1 MRAGVCGLAA
11 ASVLFV
17 PAGWPASVTVPGSFV
32 YRSNGGTGGIV
43 VVDGSGST
51 YYQIIPQGSAGFVTT
66 ENYTNSIVQEFNQ
79 SRNGTRIAFS
89 SSHWGAIENDYQVTA
104 LPSQRI
110 FLMNGDG
117 TGVRQLTFHN
127 PNAAQSESDYSPQVS
142 PDGTK
147 VAYIGGETIAPP
159 GSISGNGVD
168 CSGQETQALWVMNA
182 DGSNAHVVRNVNW
195 GSVSYC
201 NSGGA
206 VEAAWSP
213 DGTRLLVRDT
223 FGGCYG
229 NREVGIMNADGSNYQ
244 QLSCIAANGGPNLG
258 LDWSPDG
265 TKVVAL
271 VGGATY
277 SSYQIWD
284 VSSGAAVATTSMTNS
299 LPNGSSNDYDVV
311 RFSPDSTMVAIA
323 DVNNG
328 GSIFVYDLN
337 WNLITT
343 INTLGHEN
351 MSGGYD
357 AFWWSPNVPGT
368 LGSMTLGVPSV
379 YVNAC
384 KNYTVQLL
392 PSTYNASG
400 SLLTRGFGGV
410 NGNIASGDGDSW
422 YLDAFGPIQY
432 SQTRANA
439 AGTLQLTNF
448 SVSSNTVPLTVDS
461 TCNCQTGGGPGLLLR
476 RSGMRYVLRSA
487 NQVVQTLTVTNS
499 TGGSVAGPVNIV
511 ISNLS
516 PAVTLTNLS
525 GTSGCASSGSPYVTA
540 LPSGSLA
547 PGASATVELIFRN
560 PLLSGFTYSATVTAG
575 FGAP

>member
-1 MRAGVCGLAA
+1 MRGWVAGQVA
-11 ASVLFV
+11 ASLFFV
-17 PAGWPASVTVPGSFV
+17 SAGWPASVTVPGSFL

-43 VVDGSGST
+43 VVDGSGNT
-51 YYQIIPQGSAGFVTT
+51 YYQIVPRSGAGFDTT
-66 ENYTNSIVQEFNQ
+66 ENFGNSIVQEFSQ
-79 SRNGTRIAFS
+79 ARNGTRIAFS
-89 SSHWGAIENDYQVTA
+89 SGHWGYIENDYQVTA
-104 LPSQRI
+104 IPSQRI
-110 FLMNGDG
+110 FIMNADG
-117 TGVRQLTFHN
+117 TGVRQLSFHN

-147 VAYIGGETIAPP
+147 IAYIGGETIAPP
-159 GSISGNGVD
+159 GTISNNGAD

-182 DGSNAHVVRNVNW
+182 DGSNAHVVRSTNW
-195 GSVSYC
+195 ANDSYC
-201 NSGGA
+201 NAGA
-206 VEAAWSP
+206 AMEAAWSP

-223 FGGCYG
+223 FGSCYG
-229 NREVGIMNADGSNYQ
+229 NLEVGIMNADGSDYQ
-244 QLSCIAANGGPNLG
+244 NLSCIPANGGPNLG
-258 LDWSPDG
+258 LDWSLDG

-271 VGGATY
+271 IGG
-277 SSYQIWD
+277 SSSSFYQIWD
-284 VSSGAAVATTSMTNS
+284 VSSGTPVATTSMANT
-299 LPNGSSNDYDVV
+299 LPNGSNGIDMV

-357 AFWWSPNVPGT
+357 AFWWSASSPGT

-384 KNYTVQLL
+384 ANYTVQLQ
-392 PSTYNASG
+392 PSTYNTAG
-400 SLLTRGFGGV
+400 TLLTHGFSSANV
-410 NGNIASGDGDSW
+410 SITSGDGDSW
-422 YLDAFGPIQY
+422 YLDPFGPIQY
-432 SQTRANA
+432 SQTRESA

-448 SVSSNTVPLTVDS
+448 SAASNTVPLTVDS
-461 TCNCQTGGGPGLLLR
+461 TCNCQAVGGSGLVVR
-476 RSGMRYVLRSA
+476 RSGLRYVAGSLD
-487 NQVVQTLTVTNS
+487 QMVQTLTVTNS
-499 TGGSVAGPVNIV
+499 TGGAVSGPIDIV

-516 PAVTLTNLS
+516 PAITLTNLS
-525 GTSGCASSGSPYVTA
+525 GTSGCASSGSPFMTA

-547 PGASATVELIFRN
+547 PGASVSVELIFRD
-560 PLLSGFTYSATVTAG
+560 PLLSGFTYATTVTTG